1 MILKEEMN
9 KVSPGATFKRCD
21 LHIHSYGQNGSKD
34 VTDIN
39 MTIHNIIETA
49 IKENLDIICITDHN
63 SIKNVEDA
71 INYAKGKQIE
81 VIPGVEIATI
91 QGHFLF
97 YFPTF
102 KDLNNF
108 FGKLDFSSNMK
119 ICNKGAKECLDITAK
134 YSGFGIA
141 AHIEKDSGFEKT
153 IPKYNPFKEE
163 ILKHKNLLGIEISDH
178 KNISWFSCDDNN
190 VNRRKLFEL
199 RKKTLEKEEDYELAK
214 VMFSDAHSLKQL
226 GTNAAGNKKLT
237 RIKVDEF
244 SFASLKIA
252 LFDPIS
258 RIRIEELI
266 PSNIPHFTGVK
277 IEGGFLK
284 DHIIRLSKNLTCII
298 GGRGAGKSTLLESIR
313 VASGNPSESGLVDS
327 EVWPEKISLIYQDET
342 GKEHVFIREVSNE
355 VRNVTDPMDGILNI
369 PIESYGQGETASK
382 IQNCDKD
389 PGILLFFFDEFIELE
404 DLKFQESELRQ
415 KLFDNQS
422 QIEQLS
428 IDIKGIPE
436 LEKLK
441 KDTDSKIRILK
452 DQKVGELVKYEENLV
467 KGREFRSSLIEDL
480 NTLIKTIKESFADKT
495 LYEEVIDLDD
505 SVLIIGKEQFK
516 KIKERLIAFF
526 KDIEETSIKLNE
538 QANALVK
545 ELRTYIQEWRNKE
558 VEITNK
564 IDQKKKELEKKGI
577 HFDMVF
583 IRKVTQD
590 AESFKTRLNKFYRKR
605 QQLKVALKDRKELV
619 AGRRKIKH
627 KIFQKR
633 LEWSIN
639 INNVLKGTVVDYL
652 IKVKFKEGLLSQDL
666 QEFIKDAMAW
676 RTSQVPKARIIAENV
691 SPMQLLD
698 GVCSKDLSILKSLK
712 DMEGRKLFTQTD
724 VQNILITLDSPA
736 NISRLENIKFEDFP
750 EIMVTR
756 FVVKPDG
763 TKTHHVRNFI
773 RLSLGQRQS
782 IILAILL
789 YSKSTY
795 PLIIDQPEDNLD
807 SEFIYKTIVRNLKR
821 IKENRQVIIVTHNAN
836 IAVLGDSELIIP
848 LKSTSERAFIVKRG
862 SIDND
867 HTKKITCNILEGGK
881 QAFEKRMEIYGL
893 V

>member
-1 MILKEEMN
+1 MILKEEIN
-9 KVSPGATFKRCD
+9 KVSSGATFNRCD
-21 LHIHSYGQNGSKD
+21 LHIHSYGQKGSKD
-34 VTDIN
+34 VIDTN
-39 MTIHNIIETA
+39 MTIHNIIATA
-49 IKENLDIICITDHN
+49 IKENLDIIGITDHN
-63 SIKNVEDA
+63 SIENVEDA
-71 INYAKGKQIE
+71 INYAEGKQIE
-81 VIPGVEIATI
+81 VIPGVEISTI

-102 KDLNNF
+102 KDLKNF
-108 FGKLDFSSNMK
+108 FGKLDYSSDTE
-119 ICNKGAKECLDITAK
+119 ICNKGAKECLDIAAK
-134 YSGFGIA
+134 YLGFGIA
-141 AHIEKDSGFEKT
+141 AHIEKDSGFERT

-163 ILKHKNLLGIEISDH
+163 ILKHKNLLGIEISDP
-178 KNISWFSCDDNN
+178 KNINWFSCDDNN
-190 VNRRKLFEL
+190 VNRRNLSEL
-199 RKKTLEKEEDYELAK
+199 RKRILGREEDYELAK
-214 VMFSDAHSLKQL
+214 VIFSDAHSLKQL

-237 RIKVDEF
+237 RIKVDKF

-252 LFDPIS
+252 LLDPIS

-266 PSNIPHFTGVK
+266 PNNIPHFTGVK

-284 DHIIRLSKNLTCII
+284 DHTIKLSKNLTCII
-298 GGRGAGKSTLLESIR
+298 GGRGAGKSTLFESIR
-313 VASGNPSESGLVDS
+313 VASGNPSESNLVDS

-342 GKEHVFIREVSNE
+342 GKEHVFIREVSDE

-389 PGILLFFFDEFIELE
+389 PGILLLFFDEFIELE

-452 DQKVGELVKYEENLV
+452 DQKVGEIVKYEENLV

-495 LYEEVIDLDD
+495 LYEEVINLDD

-526 KDIEETSIKLNE
+526 KDIEDTSIKLNE

-577 HFDMVF
+577 HFDMAF

-605 QQLKVALKDRKELV
+605 QQLKDALKDRKELV
-619 AGRRKIKH
+619 TGRRKIKH

-736 NISRLENIKFEDFP
+736 NIFRLENIKFEDFP

-763 TKTHHVRNFI
+763 TKTYQVRNFT

-821 IKENRQVIIVTHNAN
+821 IKENRQVIIITHNAN

-848 LKSTSERAFIVKRG
+848 LKSTSERAFIINRG
-862 SIDND
+862 SIDNAQ
-867 HTKKITCNILEGGK
+867 TKKITCDILEGGK